1 MTITVV
7 NAVSNI
13 EVGRNFYA
21 PANYDGVALPG
32 GLADGDTVILFVR
45 SANFQLNTPA
55 GYTLLNTVTTASGG
69 STTVRLYV
77 FKKDTV
83 LATDSGTT
91 LTVVATTSGNGSIWY
106 SSVALRSSDGRF
118 PVIDTQT
125 VVTNNGSSLTVSM
138 PSITATF
145 ASELILVAYSNT
157 QYNNGT
163 YLIPSGLTE
172 ITASG
177 TRLATVFYQT
187 RLKDQSTTADSL
199 GFTGGGANV
208 GAMAVIIRF
217 DLLPLQ
223 GTLTDTIGATDAAP
237 AAGWNL
243 GTTATDTANMVEQ
256 ALFGRQYP
264 LSLAD
269 ALAAA
274 DTDLRWVNPLFS
286 LVDVSD
292 SLSVAET
299 LPAPTATYSMID
311 PVGNKKIFT
320 NFRQIDPL
328 YTDAFGAYTA
338 WCNEA
343 SVSPTGTEWNFGTQ
357 YYNASFIYLGFSP
370 ILYGDADT
378 IFIAAA
384 GNIGL
389 FRTQPNQ
396 SSTTGVSV
404 MYGGVGWDANAT
416 YLYTPYYD
424 TPTLTIGLVD
434 NTYTYQHFSVF
445 RLRRGYNYPTPK
457 NEALIYLVTY
467 SEKSGQP
474 DQIGMAVR
482 LRRGYIEIVTS
493 PINTPLHAHQ
503 LAYVTGN
510 YLLGGY
516 TSGRNVKTT
525 FSLGTTYHFL
535 SNDNSGLI
543 DVLSEGLNISGPSNT
558 QIAQLLT
565 TPVISNGL
573 RIGEDYKTTLGAAMA
588 QGMQLGDV
596 GGLDVRYGGFLADAL
611 RLIDTHALQGKFAT
625 TQSDTIKLIDA
636 LIRVFP
642 VDQAETIAV
651 QDVAQ
656 TLLGVRVLEAMG
668 LLDSPLPKATI
679 YKTVAELLRVSDA
692 LRRFLSGVAVDAIG
706 VAHTQTVKYNILRQ
720 LAETLGIADALSN
733 KLMIRVDL
741 AENVEVIS
749 SELLHTIFNGVIAE
763 GVKISAAYLRPG
775 DDVTTWV
782 VNTMTGATTEYTN
795 YNFNSFAQIG
805 HKYLGASTA
814 GLFELNG
821 DDDAG
826 TDIIAHLK
834 GGFAQFNGSRY
845 TGFKAAYLGMRGTG
859 EFFFKL
865 DAGDGST
872 YTYKIVAQDMQ
883 TTKVQLG
890 KGLRARYF
898 AYELISTGQDFDLD
912 SIEFVPMIAQRRV

>member
-13 EVGRNFYA
+13 EIGRNIYT
-21 PANYDGVALPG
+21 PTNYDGVALPG
-32 GLADGDTVILFVR
+32 GLANGDTVILFVR
-45 SANFQLNTPA
+45 SNNCQLNTPA

-69 STTVRLYV
+69 STTIRLYV
-77 FKKDTV
+77 FKKNTV

-91 LTVVATTSGNGSIWY
+91 LTAVATTSGNPSIWY

-118 PVIDTQT
+118 PVIDVQT
-125 VVTNNGSSLTVSM
+125 VVTNNGSSLTVPM
-138 PSITATF
+138 PSITATY
-145 ASELILVAYSNT
+145 ASELVLVGYSNT
-157 QYNNGT
+157 LYNTGS
-163 YLIPSGLTE
+163 YVVPSGLTE

-177 TRLATVFYQT
+177 TRLASVFYQT
-187 RLKDQSTTADSL
+187 LAQGQSTTAGSL
-199 GFTGGGANV
+199 GWTGGGANV
-208 GAMAVIIRF
+208 GAEAVILRF

-223 GTLTDTIGATDAAP
+223 ATLTETVGSNDAP
-237 AAGWNL
+237 AVGWNL
-243 GTTATDTANMVEQ
+243 GTTATDTANMVEEV
-256 ALFGRQYP
+256 LLGRQYP

-269 ALAAA
+269 VLATA
-274 DTDLRWVNPLFS
+274 DVDLRWIDPLFS
-286 LVDVSD
+286 LVNVADGLGFSD
-292 SLSVAET
+292 AAD
-299 LPAPTATYSMID
+299 APIPSISMID
-311 PVGNKKIFT
+311 PVGSKKIYS
-320 NFRQIDPL
+320 NFRQITPL
-328 YTDAFGAYTA
+328 YTDALSAYTA
-338 WCNEA
+338 WCGEVGVSPSGTDWSFGTNYYNEA
-343 SVSPTGTEWNFGTQ
+343 
-357 YYNASFIYLGFSP
+357 FIDLDFPP

-378 IFIAAA
+378 IFISAS
-384 GNIGL
+384 GNISL
-389 FRTQPNQ
+389 FRAQPVQN
-396 SSTTGVSV
+396 SITGVSV
-404 MYGGVGWDANAT
+404 LFNGVGWDESLM
-416 YLYTPYYD
+416 YLPTPRYD
-424 TPTLTIGLVD
+424 TPVLTFGLVD
-434 NTYTYQHFSVF
+434 DDYSTQHYSTF
-445 RLRRGYNYPTPK
+445 RMRRGFNYPAPK
-457 NEALIYLVTY
+457 DEALLYLVTY
-467 SEKSGQP
+467 SEKPSQS
-474 DQIGMAVR
+474 DQVAMAVR
-482 LRRGYIEIVTS
+482 LRRGYIEMVVS
-493 PINTPLHAHQ
+493 PVNTLQHPHKLV
-503 LAYVTGN
+503 YVIGD
-510 YLLGGY
+510 YLSNLY
-516 TSGRNVKTT
+516 TSSRVLKSS
-525 FSLGTTYHFL
+525 FPFGTTYHYL

-543 DVLSEGLNISGPSNT
+543 DTLSDGLLIAGPANT
-558 QIAQLLT
+558 QIGSLRI
-565 TPVISNGL
+565 TPVMSEALYVSQGSQVAFS
-573 RIGEDYKTTLGAAMA
+573 AAME
-588 QGMQLGDV
+588 QVMQLADANGW
-596 GGLDVRYGGFLADAL
+596 DVRYGGFLTDAL
-611 RLIDTHALQGKFAT
+611 RVIDTHALQGKFAT
-625 TQSDTIKLIDA
+625 TQSDTIKLVDA

-656 TLLGVRVLEAMG
+656 TLLGVRVLEALG
-668 LLDSPLPKATI
+668 LLDASIGKATL
-679 YKTVAELLRVSDA
+679 YRTVADLLRVSDV
-692 LRRFLSGVAVDAIG
+692 LRRFLSGDAVDAIG
-706 VAHTQTVKYNILRQ
+706 IAHTQTVKYNILRQ
-720 LAETLGIADALSN
+720 IAETLGIADALSN
-733 KLMIRVDL
+733 KLLVRVDL

-865 DAGDGST
+865 DAGDGNT

-912 SIEFVPMIAQRRV
+912 AIEFVPMIAQRRV